1 MKTGGLLRM
10 LVEMLAAVLLVDN
23 ESLNLLVECM
33 ESVGVAYQIGDDL
46 LNIARD
52 VDLGKGIQA

>member
-1 MKTGGLLRM
+1 
-10 LVEMLAAVLLVDN
+10 MLAAVLLVDN